1 MPRLPGALA
10 VLLTMSV
17 CIGFNTIRYPVVWQ
31 CVAPSNPWPSS
42 ASPEVGPVAGA
53 AKVADSPPAAA
64 SNVQTAPPKMRV
76 VCNGSVCCLVKE
88 TVQPPASHD
97 PLPPRVDSLL
107 TSLTKAEAKAAPA
120 AGRLGS
126 ASRDAAPIA
135 ALPRDSL
142 EATVAAPLVPIVRPP
157 KPAAAT
163 VLTSAFETLEG
174 DRDRLAQD
182 KVRRLPPA
190 DRVFP
195 AQGASARRT
204 SAGPGSLLP
213 VQPAHD
219 VRDRKRRRNVS
230 ELPSGRNAQPTSAVG
245 WAFLPVLSLRH
256 GNS

>member
-10 VLLTMSV
+10 LLLTMCV

-31 CVAPSNPWPSS
+31 FVAPSNPWPSS
-42 ASPEVGPVAGA
+42 ASPEVGPAVGA
-53 AKVADSPPAAA
+53 AKVANSPAAA
-64 SNVQTAPPKMRV
+64 ASDVQTAPPKMRV

-88 TVQPPASHD
+88 TVQPKTPPPASHD

-107 TSLTKAEAKAAPA
+107 TSFTRAEAKAAPA
-120 AGRLGS
+120 AGRPGS

-135 ALPRDSL
+135 ALPRDAP
-142 EATVAAPLVPIVRPP
+142 EATIAAPLVPIVRPP
-157 KPAAAT
+157 KPAVAAT

-195 AQGASARRT
+195 AQGASA
-204 SAGPGSLLP
+204 
-213 VQPAHD
+213 QD
-219 VRDRKRRRNVS
+219 
-230 ELPSGRNAQPTSAVG
+230 ELPPDQVPFYPSTGARRSG
-245 WAFLPVLSLRH
+245 
-256 GNS
+256 